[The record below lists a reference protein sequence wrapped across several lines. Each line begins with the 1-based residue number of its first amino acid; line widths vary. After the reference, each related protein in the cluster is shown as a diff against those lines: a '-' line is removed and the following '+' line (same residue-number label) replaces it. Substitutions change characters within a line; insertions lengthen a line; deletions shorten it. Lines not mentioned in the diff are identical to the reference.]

1 MEMPQNNPHHCCTV
15 GEHILKGVSLV
26 RSDKVLRLA
35 MFLHDI
41 AKPVCHTVD
50 ENGIDHFRGHT
61 DAGREMARAILRR
74 LKYDNATI
82 RQVTVLVQWHDMQVR
97 LTEPAVRKAIVKI
110 GEDLF
115 PLFLEVKQAD
125 LLAQSTYRRE
135 EKQEKLDKLKKLY
148 AVITERGD
156 CLSLRQLAVNGSD
169 LIALGIKP
177 GREVGNIL
185 AEMLEEVLDV
195 PEHNDRD
202 YLVSRFVIR

>member
-1 MEMPQNNPHHCCTV
+1 M
-15 GEHILKGVSLV
+15 
-26 RSDKVLRLA
+26 
-35 MFLHDI
+35 
-41 AKPVCHTVD
+41 
-50 ENGIDHFRGHT
+50 
-61 DAGREMARAILRR
+61 
-74 LKYDNATI
+74 
-82 RQVTVLVQWHDMQVR
+82 
-97 LTEPAVRKAIVKI
+97 RKAIVKI